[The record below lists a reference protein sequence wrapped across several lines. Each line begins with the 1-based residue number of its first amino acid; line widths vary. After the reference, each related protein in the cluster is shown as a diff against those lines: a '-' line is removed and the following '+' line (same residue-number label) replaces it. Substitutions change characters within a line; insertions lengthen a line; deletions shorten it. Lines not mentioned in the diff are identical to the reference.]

1 MVEKTQMQNVD
12 VKDAWEGFR
21 GKEWKEEIDIR
32 EFIQDNF
39 TPYDG
44 DQSFLEG
51 PTEATTKLN
60 DKLIDLKLKERAHGG
75 PLEADTKVVSTITSH
90 KPGYLDK
97 SLEKIVGLQTVALY
111 GIDRLIEEKKK
122 DLENCGDGEMTNDII
137 QMREEISDQ
146 IKALNDMK
154 IMAESYGYD
163 ISKPATTAKEAIQW
177 LYFGYLASIKQQNG
191 AAMSIGR
198 IDSFIDIYIE
208 RDMKRGLLNEKEAQ

>member
-97 SLEKIVGLQTVALY
+97 SLEKIVGLQT
-111 GIDRLIEEKKK
+111 D
-122 DLENCGDGEMTNDII
+122 
-137 QMREEISDQ
+137 
-146 IKALNDMK
+146 
-154 IMAESYGYD
+154 
-163 ISKPATTAKEAIQW
+163 KP
-177 LYFGYLASIKQQNG
+177 
-191 AAMSIGR
+191 
-198 IDSFIDIYIE
+198 
-208 RDMKRGLLNEKEAQ
+208 MKRALMPYGGIRMAKGALKAYGFDIDPETDFVFENLSKTHNQGVFDAYTS

>member
-97 SLEKIVGLQTVALY
+97 SLEKIVGLQTDKPMKRALMPY
-111 GIDRLIEEKKK
+111 GGIRMAKGALEAYGFKIDPETDFVFENLSKTHNQGVFDAYTSEIMKARHNKIITGLPDAYGRGRLI
-122 DLENCGDGEMTNDII
+122 GDFP
-137 QMREEISDQ
+137 RV
-146 IKALNDMK
+146 
-154 IMAESYGYD
+154 
-163 ISKPATTAKEAIQW
+163 
-177 LYFGYLASIKQQNG
+177 
-191 AAMSIGR
+191 
-198 IDSFIDIYIE
+198 
-208 RDMKRGLLNEKEAQ
+208 

>member
-60 DKLIDLKLKERAHGG
+60 NKLIDLKLKERAHGG

-97 SLEKIVGLQTVALY
+97 SLEKIVGLQT
-111 GIDRLIEEKKK
+111 D
-122 DLENCGDGEMTNDII
+122 
-137 QMREEISDQ
+137 
-146 IKALNDMK
+146 
-154 IMAESYGYD
+154 
-163 ISKPATTAKEAIQW
+163 KPAIW
-177 LYFGYLASIKQQNG
+177 WYQNG
-191 AAMSIGR
+191 
-198 IDSFIDIYIE
+198 
-208 RDMKRGLLNEKEAQ
+208 

>member
-21 GKEWKEEIDIR
+21 GKEWKKEIDIR

-60 DKLIDLKLKERAHGG
+60 DKLVDLKLKERANGG

-97 SLEKIVGLQTVALY
+97 SFAN
-111 GIDRLIEEKKK
+111 R
-122 DLENCGDGEMTNDII
+122 
-137 QMREEISDQ
+137 
-146 IKALNDMK
+146 
-154 IMAESYGYD
+154 
-163 ISKPATTAKEAIQW
+163 
-177 LYFGYLASIKQQNG
+177 
-191 AAMSIGR
+191 
-198 IDSFIDIYIE
+198 
-208 RDMKRGLLNEKEAQ
+208 